1 MIWAWVPNGM
11 VWAIRS
17 LEHRD
22 APPPHWS
29 IFCLAISGGWEK
41 SGGWSSHL
49 TPIPGLQNA
58 DVQQLGIQPM
68 TKWKSQIYIIT
79 IETQERP
86 TSEASVRIPTLSYTF
101 HHLLLGAKVNQ
112 CASVQQPTNLHLAP
126 ILIWEK
132 NRKKARCFSKKPCVD
147 QSYSHFFNYIHL
159 QNLMKLQVSAVN
171 TYPVS
176 PNLYLWHWHCC
187 WLLHRAG
194 FRWLGMMRPDRSK
207 EAPME
212 WDGIE
217 GAPTEVNGCQ
227 L

>member
-1 MIWAWVPNGM
+1 MIVPSHTYTWTAKCWCATIGDPTHDQMKKSNIYYNN
-11 VWAIRS
+11 WNARTTHI
-17 LEHRD
+17 
-22 APPPHWS
+22 WS
-29 IFCLAISGGWEK
+29 KC
-41 SGGWSSHL
+41 SHSN
-49 TPIPGLQNA
+49 TFIH
-58 DVQQLGIQPM
+58 
-68 TKWKSQIYIIT
+68 
-79 IETQERP
+79 
-86 TSEASVRIPTLSYTF
+86 F

>member
-1 MIWAWVPNGM
+1 MTVPNPIYITQPIPSVGIPNIYLCLLITNVMIWPWVPNGM

-41 SGGWSSHL
+41 SGGWSFHL

-68 TKWKSQIYIIT
+68 TRWKSHIYIHIY
-79 IETQERP
+79 IYYNNWNA
-86 TSEASVRIPTLSYTF
+86 TSTHIWSNCSHSNAFIHF

-126 ILIWEK
+126 ILIWENIEKRHVFPK
-132 NRKKARCFSKKPCVD
+132 NLVLSNPTPI
-147 QSYSHFFNYIHL
+147 SST
-159 QNLMKLQVSAVN
+159 VSICK
-171 TYPVS
+171 T
-176 PNLYLWHWHCC
+176 
-187 WLLHRAG
+187 
-194 FRWLGMMRPDRSK
+194 
-207 EAPME
+207 
-212 WDGIE
+212 
-217 GAPTEVNGCQ
+217 
-227 L
+227 